1 MAKKDTKNGYKLQ
14 IVAAELRDKRYRK
27 YLYPSIID
35 GITYEDDTEKKLSE
49 SSWFRC
55 LTPTQQI
62 VVEKEMR
69 LRMAGAF
76 NQPVLVYRD
85 ADMDAAPAIPK
96 PIFTRLAQSLP
107 NDALRM
113 LFFLIPY
120 IHPNDGL
127 LRNAKGELL
136 THKLLQDLVGAKWKW
151 VDSALMELQEK
162 RVIVCAKEKSER
174 KTETDLFLDL
184 VGLTGMTWKERSAFN
199 ERKRLAIYINPFVV
213 FEGQYIDA
221 FVVPYFQNSGW
232 YVINPYATK
241 ILSWIEK
248 NCK

>member
-35 GITYEDDTEKKLSE
+35 GITYEDDPEKKLSE

-96 PIFTRLAQSLP
+96 PILSSTTVLP
-107 NDALRM
+107 WSRPMPSSAMIAPVR
-113 LFFLIPY
+113 FLS
-120 IHPNDGL
+120 N
-127 LRNAKGELL
+127 
-136 THKLLQDLVGAKWKW
+136 
-151 VDSALMELQEK
+151 
-162 RVIVCAKEKSER
+162 
-174 KTETDLFLDL
+174 
-184 VGLTGMTWKERSAFN
+184 
-199 ERKRLAIYINPFVV
+199 
-213 FEGQYIDA
+213 
-221 FVVPYFQNSGW
+221 
-232 YVINPYATK
+232 
-241 ILSWIEK
+241 
-248 NCK
+248 

>member
-96 PIFTRLAQSLP
+96 PIFTRLAQSLS
-107 NDALRM
+107 NEALRM

-127 LRNAKGELL
+127 LRNAKGELITL
-136 THKLLQDLVGAKWKW
+136 GLIGELSERSSKSVLE
-151 VDSALMELQEK
+151 ALSQLEEK
-162 RVIVCAKEKSER
+162 RVIVFAKEKIER
-174 KTETDLFLDL
+174 ETEADPFLDL
-184 VGLTGMTWKERSAFN
+184 ASLSSLPRREY
-199 ERKRLAIYINPFVV
+199 RKIEAQRRLAIYVNPFVV
-213 FEGQYIDA
+213 FEEQFIDV
-221 FVVPYFQNSGW
+221 FTVPYFQNSGW